1 MSLEGCLLNHEC
13 SVCSKTH
20 ILCHKFPFI
29 HCFDCIHKLRF
40 MPFGEFSNCDLL
52 DYRLFRSILI
62 SKTIHFLSYIFLTL
76 YHFGRN
82 RQSSWY
88 FLVCFFFLSCGV
100 SHFPPV
106 MVGFSCLCSQCGG
119 DVKSPWGDSFPFLSL
134 WLCWV
139 FIPALGVSLVVGSR
153 GYSSLWCSGFS
164 LWWLLLLSGCGTQAW
179 FLHATWELPEPGTE
193 PASPTLAGGFLTTG
207 PSG

>member
-20 ILCHKFPFI
+20 ILCHKFPFV

-106 MVGFSCLCSQCGG
+106 MVGFSCLCS
-119 DVKSPWGDSFPFLSL
+119 
-134 WLCWV
+134 
-139 FIPALGVSLVVGSR
+139 
-153 GYSSLWCSGFS
+153 
-164 LWWLLLLSGCGTQAW
+164 LLIFVMCFDAMLLSAYKLRVGMFQWIFFC
-179 FLHATWELPEPGTE
+179 LRILC
-193 PASPTLAGGFLTTG
+193 LRLI
-207 PSG
+207 